1 MNKSDIITIIAHLGG
16 ALLGFGA
23 AMWVLGSR
31 MRREIEASKAASAK
45 LTDRRWEALLTAEV
59 SSRRLYHPTVTSAL
73 TSVIAFGENYVK
85 LGEANLR
92 DVADLVSSARSL
104 AMHKAA
110 TEEAE
115 DSAVAVV
122 AVSTPWVWT
131 KGGDA

>member
-1 MNKSDIITIIAHLGG
+1 MKSDLIAILAHLGG

-31 MRREIEASKAASAK
+31 LRREIEASRAASAK
-45 LTDRRWEALLTAEV
+45 LTDARWNAILDCEIADRRH
-59 SSRRLYHPTVTSAL
+59 YHSTVTSAL

-85 LGEANLR
+85 LGEARLS
-92 DVADLVSSARSL
+92 DVADLVNAARSL

-115 DSAVAVV
+115 DGAVAVV
-122 AVSTPWVWT
+122 AVSTPWVWS